1 VSTESLRTGGTAD
14 VGSPPK
20 RNLRTVA
27 LDEAKNFFGIFIY
40 LFIVFGL
47 LSLHAWVV
55 LSAQNISYRFYGI
68 ALINAL
74 VLSKVI
80 LLAEGF
86 KFADR
91 FKNLPL
97 AYPVA
102 YKAMAFTALLFVAYV
117 VEEVLVGLWHGKSL
131 AESVPAIGGGTIAG
145 WLAVALIMCVS
156 LVPFFAFR
164 EMTRAIGRPQ
174 FYALCF
180 TGRLKA
186 AR

>member
-1 VSTESLRTGGTAD
+1 VSIETLRAGGTAN
-14 VGSPPK
+14 VGGRQK
-20 RNLRTVA
+20 RSLKTAA
-27 LDEAKNFFGIFIY
+27 LDEAKNFIGIFIY

-55 LSAQNISYRFYGI
+55 LSTQNISYRFFGI

-91 FKNLPL
+91 FKNKPL
-97 AYPVA
+97 VYPVA
-102 YKAMAFTALLFVAYV
+102 YKAIAFTALLFVAYV

-131 AESVPAIGGGTIAG
+131 VASVPAIGGGTISG
-145 WLAVALIMCVS
+145 WLAVALIMCVA

-164 EMTRAIGRPQ
+164 EMARTIGPQ

-180 TGRLKA
+180 TGRPKA

>member
-1 VSTESLRTGGTAD
+1 MSTESLRASGTAD
-14 VGSPPK
+14 VGTPPK
-20 RNLRTVA
+20 RNLKTAA
-27 LDEAKNFFGIFIY
+27 LHEARSFVGIFVY

-55 LSAQNISYRFYGI
+55 LSTQSISYRFYGL

-86 KFADR
+86 NFAER
-91 FKNLPL
+91 FKNQPL
-97 AYPVA
+97 IYPVA
-102 YKAMAFTALLFVAYV
+102 YKAIAFTALLFVAYV

-131 AESVPAIGGGTIAG
+131 VESVPAIGGGSIGG
-145 WLAVALIMCVS
+145 WLAVAVIMCVA
-156 LVPFFAFR
+156 LIPFFAFR
-164 EMTRAIGRPQ
+164 EMTRVIGRPQ